1 LMASLLVLSALIP
14 RGAIEP
20 QMRES
25 AALLKESELFGTA
38 VDGAEGSRI
47 DRYADSILLNIAWN
61 YDAKEPLRSVMLS
74 EYYYTAYQNENDNLY
89 DAVADGAEAN
99 RQYLRYWHGSIA
111 LLRPLLTVLTLRQI
125 YVLHGVL
132 LAALA
137 AALLTLLVW
146 EKAWGCAAG
155 VLAGMCAAA
164 YWFVPRSL
172 EYYWVCALALALSIP
187 VAALA
192 GGDKRRGW
200 GIFFL
205 VAGMATSFLDFLTAE
220 TLTLTVP
227 LLLLLRL
234 RRDEEPPLRLAG
246 RLALTWGCGYVGMWS
261 LKWLLASIVL
271 GENAMPYVLEHIED
285 RTIGNIM
292 GVPALRLITGSVTNN
307 LKCLFPADRGLVGMM
322 AALAILLAAAYY
334 GYVYRREGWDKR
346 LVIALAL
353 TGAVPFV
360 RYPALSSHSYL
371 HCFFTYRA
379 LMATVLAAALIL
391 EELTRRRE
399 TREKPVKQK
408 RR

>member
-1 LMASLLVLSALIP
+1 MKIIMKYFAVFCAAAALMASLLVLSALIP

-137 AALLTLLVW
+137 AALLTLRVW

-155 VLAGMCAAA
+155 VLAGLCAAA
-164 YWFVPRSL
+164 GTALCLTMRTFSSPSVTSSSATPDSCTRS
-172 EYYWVCALALALSIP
+172 
-187 VAALA
+187 
-192 GGDKRRGW
+192 
-200 GIFFL
+200 
-205 VAGMATSFLDFLTAE
+205 MSFLS
-220 TLTLTVP
+220 
-227 LLLLLRL
+227 LRKSML
-234 RRDEEPPLRLAG
+234 FSPVRAFSRRNLPSLPHFGDIFQYERSCNEE
-246 RLALTWGCGYVGMWS
+246 
-261 LKWLLASIVL
+261 
-271 GENAMPYVLEHIED
+271 
-285 RTIGNIM
+285 
-292 GVPALRLITGSVTNN
+292 
-307 LKCLFPADRGLVGMM
+307 
-322 AALAILLAAAYY
+322 
-334 GYVYRREGWDKR
+334 
-346 LVIALAL
+346 
-353 TGAVPFV
+353 
-360 RYPALSSHSYL
+360 
-371 HCFFTYRA
+371 
-379 LMATVLAAALIL
+379 
-391 EELTRRRE
+391 
-399 TREKPVKQK
+399 
-408 RR
+408 